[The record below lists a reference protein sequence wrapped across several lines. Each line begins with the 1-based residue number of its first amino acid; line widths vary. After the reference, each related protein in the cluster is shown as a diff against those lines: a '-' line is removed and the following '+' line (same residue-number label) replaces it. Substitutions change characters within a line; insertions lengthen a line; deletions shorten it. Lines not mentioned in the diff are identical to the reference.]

1 MGTLP
6 SLTLAQGRHRSA
18 GFAVGDLEPSERVLS
33 LRTAMLLLLTTT
45 TTATTKTTPAA
56 LATATAAATPE
67 AAATATARTTT
78 LLLPLLPFCCHSTDL
93 HIVMASPMQEG
104 ADEDSKDLLTTRLSQ
119 AEH

>member
-1 MGTLP
+1 MGALP

-18 GFAVGDLEPSERVLS
+18 GFAVGDLDLILS

-56 LATATAAATPE
+56 LATATAAATPT

-78 LLLPLLPFCCHSTDL
+78 TLLLLLLPFFCNSTDL
-93 HIVMASPMQEG
+93 CIVMASPTQDLEG
-104 ADEDSKDLLTTRLSQ
+104 ADEDSKGLLTTRLSQ